1 MIYIDKTSGIPLY
14 KQIYSSIASDILT
27 GVIPSGHRLPST
39 RKLAQELSVG
49 RNTAEKAYKQLEAE
63 GYITARAGSGFTAEK
78 IPLDFSGGFSAD
90 FSAKLQPAVSLRS
103 PHKAGTDSGIMPDA
117 CSTRPPAPRKPQ
129 STGRTRSADSDGAV
143 IPTVDSTHAGAVQP
157 VYDFI
162 YGSMDSTVFPYKQWR
177 RCMNDALTKMELE
190 PALHY
195 PARYGQPELQAAIAG
210 YLRRSRNVTCD
221 PEDILITPGQQHS
234 MEILANL
241 FEGDS
246 LRFAMEEPGYD
257 GIREVFA
264 QNGSE
269 IIPVDVERDGISLT
283 SLEKTSADLL
293 YLTPS
298 HQFPTGSVLSVAKRR
313 LLLQWAQDSGTYIIE
328 DDYDSE
334 LRYFTD
340 PIPAMQS
347 MDGANMTIYTGTFSK
362 SLAPVMRTAYMIL
375 PPELKA
381 RYASRYG
388 RYNAFVPTLHQL
400 TLAGFI
406 DEGFYEQHI
415 NRLRTLYRK
424 KHTALL
430 RAVDEVFGD
439 KVKITG
445 EGAGI
450 HLLIDVKCGLTQE
463 DLIARAAAAG
473 IRLYPTRALYAV
485 EGNAPQ
491 HQLLLGF
498 PLVPESAFIGIMA
511 KLRDAWE
518 M

>member
-1 MIYIDKTSGIPLY
+1 MIYIDKTIGIPLY

-27 GVIPSGHRLPST
+27 GVIPSGRRLPST

-90 FSAKLQPAVSLRS
+90 FSAKPQPAVSLRS
-103 PHKAGTDSGIMPDA
+103 PHKAGT
-117 CSTRPPAPRKPQ
+117 
-129 STGRTRSADSDGAV
+129 
-143 IPTVDSTHAGAVQP
+143 VQP

-424 KHTALL
+424 KHTTLL

-439 KVKITG
+439 NVKITG

-511 KLRDAWE
+511 KLHDAWE